1 MFRYLFKA
9 TRIAAVALYMAAAA
23 ILVSCE
29 GLEITVP
36 GTQEETI
43 ARLSVPQNEL
53 GCMGGS
59 IMITVSA
66 SGPWTM
72 ELMFDNLSDPWA
84 ELKKD
89 SGEGDG
95 FNTLYWSDNDSGA
108 DRALSVVLKT
118 GGKTLSSRI
127 TQKSSNPPAPTEL
140 EPDPVP
146 QWMELPAT
154 NDPDRYFF
162 THDMTL
168 GRTTVRNYSFYLDP
182 KALVSVWVAYPLNKD
197 LISSGSRTNAWGD
210 DPKVPLKYQASVTSA
225 FKGGYQRGHQIPSA
239 DRYEINANKATFYGT
254 NMTPQ
259 KAELNEEA
267 WAKLEG
273 KVRNWS
279 YQFDTLYV
287 VTGADIV
294 GSNQVAY
301 DNMGKAITVP
311 VGYFKALLGYKKGAS
326 STQFPSQKS
335 GFLGI
340 GFYFEH
346 RGYATD
352 NAAIMAQ
359 SMTIDE
365 LEAKTGFD
373 FFVNLPDEDET
384 VIESTLSTWWN

>member
-1 MFRYLFKA
+1 
-9 TRIAAVALYMAAAA
+9 MAAAA

-29 GLEITVP
+29 GLEISIS
-36 GTQEETI
+36 GSREETKTS
-43 ARLSVPQNEL
+43 LTVPQNEL
-53 GCMGGS
+53 GCMAGS
-59 IMITVSA
+59 LMITVTA
-66 SGPWTM
+66 DGPWTM
-72 ELMFDNLSDPWA
+72 ELMYESNSETWGS
-84 ELKKD
+84 LKKE
-89 SGEGDG
+89 SGEGND
-95 FNTLYWSDNDSGA
+95 FNIFYWEDNDSGA
-108 DRALSVVLKT
+108 DRIVTIVLKSRT
-118 GGKTLSSRI
+118 TTVSSRLS
-127 TQKSSNPPAPTEL
+127 QKSSNPPAPTEL

-168 GRTTVRNYSFYLDP
+168 GRATVRNYSFYLDP

-239 DRYEINANKATFYGT
+239 DRYEVNANKATFYGT

-294 GSNQVAY
+294 GSKQVAY
-301 DNMGKAITVP
+301 DNAGKAITVP

-346 RGYATD
+346 RGYDTDDAT
-352 NAAIMAQ
+352 IMAQ

-373 FFVNLPDEDET
+373 FFVNLPDEDEA
-384 VIESTLSTWWN
+384 VIESTLSTWWK